1 MQVNTGRIDKAMI
14 ERLSAPKGRTRP
26 ELVATRVTPEQKEM
40 IVAMARREGC
50 TVTDLV
56 YHLVVPAVMEA
67 SE

>member
-1 MQVNTGRIDKAMI
+1 MI

-40 IVAMARREGC
+40 IVAMAKREGC

-67 SE
+67 SK